1 MELKIYNPTMDNAL
15 KHIDWNFEELKK
27 EVTEKAN
34 VYKSLVYTD
43 ENIKE
48 AKADRAA
55 LNKFSKAL
63 NDGKKDV
70 KKMMLEPYSVFEGQV
85 KELIAI
91 VDEANAN
98 IDSQVKA
105 YDQKKREE
113 KLIKVEEI
121 YDRTFASAEELKEI
135 LTFKRVF
142 KESYL
147 NVTTTLKSITNDME
161 HQYLDAS
168 LGASVVGTHSLSSV
182 LLIPQESGA
191 GLNVETHNINYCTI
205 SMYRNALLTAGVEDA
220 KVIVAA
226 PSPMSGT
233 AALVGAVKAYETYSG
248 TTVSD
253 SVLETAADELVLT
266 GQLSEDLDSEKIS
279 DLIAYLKQQIAEN
292 HLDDPDKLADLV
304 RQAAEEMGITLTDEQ
319 VSQIVDLLLKLSK
332 LDIDPDKLA
341 KQAKELYNKLESLGI
356 TVDKEKVGNFITN
369 FVSSIWELIQ
379 SFLNQ

>member
-1 MELKIYNPTMDNAL
+1 MRKWFGMLLMSMLLMAGCMQVSAAESGVLAL
-15 KHIDWNFEELKK
+15 G
-27 EVTEKAN
+27 AN
-34 VYKSLVYTD
+34 LS
-43 ENIKE
+43 
-48 AKADRAA
+48 
-55 LNKFSKAL
+55 
-63 NDGKKDV
+63 
-70 KKMMLEPYSVFEGQV
+70 
-85 KELIAI
+85 
-91 VDEANAN
+91 
-98 IDSQVKA
+98 DSQKA
-105 YDQKKREE
+105 EVYAQMGITAEQAASYQT
-113 KLIKVEEI
+113 I
-121 YDRTFASAEELKEI
+121 Y
-135 LTFKRVF
+135 
-142 KESYL
+142 
-147 NVTTTLKSITNDME
+147 ITNDME

-292 HLDDPDKLADLV
+292 GLDDPEKLTALVNEASDKMD
-304 RQAAEEMGITLTDEQ
+304 MKLTDEQ
-319 VSQIVDLLLKLSK
+319 VSRIVDLLLKLDN
-332 LDIDPDKLA
+332 LDIDPGKLA
-341 KQAKELYNKLESLGI
+341 AQAKELYDKLDSMGI
-356 TVDKEKVGNFITN
+356 KLDSEKVGNFVTKL
-369 FVSSIWELIQ
+369 VSSIWDLIQ
-379 SFLNQ
+379 SFLKQ

>member
-1 MELKIYNPTMDNAL
+1 MRKWFGMLLMSMLLMAGCMQVSAAESGVLAL
-15 KHIDWNFEELKK
+15 G
-27 EVTEKAN
+27 AN
-34 VYKSLVYTD
+34 LS
-43 ENIKE
+43 
-48 AKADRAA
+48 
-55 LNKFSKAL
+55 
-63 NDGKKDV
+63 
-70 KKMMLEPYSVFEGQV
+70 
-85 KELIAI
+85 
-91 VDEANAN
+91 
-98 IDSQVKA
+98 DSQKA
-105 YDQKKREE
+105 EVYAQMGITAEQAASYQT
-113 KLIKVEEI
+113 I
-121 YDRTFASAEELKEI
+121 Y
-135 LTFKRVF
+135 
-142 KESYL
+142 
-147 NVTTTLKSITNDME
+147 ITNDME

-168 LGASVVGTHSLSSV
+168 LGAAVVGTHSLSSV

-279 DLIAYLKQQIAEN
+279 DLIAYLKQQIAGN
-292 HLDDPDKLADLV
+292 HLV

-379 SFLNQ
+379 SFLNR

>member
-1 MELKIYNPTMDNAL
+1 MKKWLSLLLVMTMLCAGTIQAQAAGTGVLAL
-15 KHIDWNFEELKK
+15 GADLSADQRATVLSEMGITEAEAASY
-27 EVTEKAN
+27 ETVT
-34 VYKSLVYTD
+34 
-43 ENIKE
+43 
-48 AKADRAA
+48 
-55 LNKFSKAL
+55 
-63 NDGKKDV
+63 
-70 KKMMLEPYSVFEGQV
+70 
-85 KELIAI
+85 
-91 VDEANAN
+91 
-98 IDSQVKA
+98 
-105 YDQKKREE
+105 
-113 KLIKVEEI
+113 
-121 YDRTFASAEELKEI
+121 
-135 LTFKRVF
+135 
-142 KESYL
+142 
-147 NVTTTLKSITNDME
+147 ITNDME

-379 SFLNQ
+379 SFLNR